1 MEYRVLSAIQ
11 FYPRGGS
18 AQTAL
23 ALARGLRERGFTVTL
38 VAGSRGDLDGDGD
51 AEAFYGDVH
60 PVRFDPALATD
71 APLAFEGP
79 AGTAPMHP
87 SYEDRPGA
95 PDRVFAS
102 LGDLDHQRQVRAWS
116 RELERAG
123 AREAD
128 VLHLHHLTPL
138 NEAAAKVA
146 PDVPIVGQL
155 HGTELLM
162 LERIAAG
169 APSDWRCAE
178 QWVARLQAWAQRC
191 ARVVAAPAGVP
202 RALRLLGVGGRQIV
216 ALPNGVDTNLFSPR
230 EIDRAAFWQRV
241 LVDESRGWQPD
252 QPPGSVRYDARQVQR
267 LAGGT
272 VLVHVGR
279 FTGVKRIDRLIAG
292 FAEAKRQLRE
302 PTGLV
307 LVGGHPGEWEGEH
320 PAHIAARL
328 GVEDVFLTGW
338 HPHAALPDFFA
349 ASDAVV
355 AATEREQFGQVLVEG
370 MACGLPA
377 VAPRCLGPA
386 MIIDDGRTGWL
397 TEPGDGDALAR
408 ALVEVARRPE
418 ERARRGTLARAA
430 VGERFAWTTIA
441 GQLGRVLEDVIEAG
455 APGGRVAK
463 FEQ

>member
-1 MEYRVLSAIQ
+1 MGYRVLSAIL

-18 AQTAL
+18 AHTAR

-38 VAGSRGDLDGDGD
+38 VAGSRGDLGGDGD
-51 AEAFYGDVH
+51 ADAFYGDVH
-60 PVRFDPALATD
+60 PVRFDQALAT
-71 APLAFEGP
+71 ATPLDFEGP
-79 AGTAPMHP
+79 AGTAPIHP
-87 SYEDRPGA
+87 SYEARPGA

-102 LGDLDHQRQVRAWS
+102 LDDLDYQRQVGAWS

-138 NEAAAKVA
+138 NEAAAQVA

-169 APSDWRCAE
+169 APAEWRFAE
-178 QWVARLQAWAQRC
+178 QWVARMQAWAQRC
-191 ARVVAAPAGVP
+191 TRLVVAPAGVP
-202 RALRLLGVGGRQIV
+202 RALRLLGLSREQIV
-216 ALPNGVDTNLFSPR
+216 ALPNGVDTRLFTPR
-230 EIDRAAFWQRV
+230 EVDRGAFWRRV
-241 LVDESRGWQPD
+241 LVDEPRGWLAG
-252 QPPGSVRYDARQVQR
+252 QPPGSVRYDARQVHG

-279 FTGVKRIDRLIAG
+279 FTEVKRVDRLIAG
-292 FAEAKRQLRE
+292 FAEAQRYLRE

-320 PAHIAARL
+320 PADIAARL
-328 GVEDVFLTGW
+328 GVEDVFLAGW
-338 HPHAALPDFFA
+338 YPHEALPDFFA

-355 AATEREQFGQVLVEG
+355 VASEREQFGQVLVEG

-386 MIIDDGRTGWL
+386 TIIDDGRTGWL
-397 TEPGDGDALAR
+397 TEPGDDDALAK
-408 ALVEVARRPE
+408 ALTQVVQRPD
-418 ERARRGTLARAA
+418 ERARRGALARAA
-430 VGERFAWTTIA
+430 VCERFAWPEIA
-441 GQLGRVLEDVIEAG
+441 GELAGVLEEVIGEG
-455 APGGRVAK
+455 APEDLLVNL
-463 FEQ
+463 EQ